1 MKIKK
6 LFKDIIVK
14 AIKGS
19 KDVEITGLCS
29 NSKLVA
35 PGNLFIAKKGL
46 TTDGNKYIPDAI
58 SAGAVAILTDIYDP
72 SLKNIVQIIH
82 PDVSTIEGAIAAQYY
97 ESPSD
102 HLFIVGVTGTNGKTT
117 TAFLIKHLFD
127 KLKEPCGLMGTIEY
141 IVGEHHYQATH
152 TTPDVI
158 TNQKMLR
165 EMVNHGCTTAVME
178 VTSHALDQRR
188 VSNVEYDV
196 GVFTNLTVDHLD
208 YHLTMEAYG
217 KAKNKLFKS
226 LDNKK
231 TRKLKPFAK
240 VAVINGDSPWKQQLL
255 EECPA
260 RVFTYGIDNPNDLRA
275 SNIHLSGKGT
285 TFDLTFKGDTHT
297 LNIPLVGR
305 YNIYNFLAALSI
317 GIVRGEPLI
326 KLIEIFKTF
335 KPVPGRLEPVQNT
348 MGYKIFV
355 DFAHTDDALINVL
368 DCLNEFKKGKII
380 TIFGC
385 GGDRDKTKRP
395 KMAVAA
401 EDNSDI
407 CIVTSD
413 NPRSEDPQAIIQE
426 VVTGFKKPSKHI
438 LEPDRRAAIEKAIE
452 LANEEDIILI
462 AGKGHE
468 KYQIFAHKT
477 IEFDD
482 RKVAQEICTK
492 LTSAVAR

>member
-19 KDVEITGLCS
+19 KDIEITGLCS

-35 PGNLFIAKKGL
+35 PGNLFIAKKGR
-46 TTDGNKYIPDAI
+46 TTDGNKFITDAV
-58 SAGAVAILTDIYDP
+58 SAGAVAVLTDIYDP

-82 PDVSTIEGAIAAQYY
+82 PDVVAIEGAIAAQYY

-102 HLFIVGVTGTNGKTT
+102 HLFIVGITGTNGKTT

-196 GVFTNLTVDHLD
+196 AVFTNLTVDHLD
-208 YHLTMEAYG
+208 YHLTMEDYC
-217 KAKNKLFKS
+217 KAKNKLFRS

-231 TRKLKPFAK
+231 SRKLKPFHK
-240 VAVINGDSPWKQQLL
+240 TAVINGDSPWKQQMI

-260 RVFTYGIDNPNDLRA
+260 CVFTYGIENACDLQA
-275 SNIHLSGKGT
+275 TNIQLSGKGT
-285 TFDLTFKGDTHT
+285 TFDLTFKEEIT
-297 LNIPLVGR
+297 LVTVPLVGR
-305 YNIYNFLAALSI
+305 FNVYNFLAALSV
-317 GIVRGEPLI
+317 GLVKGEPLI
-326 KLIEIFKTF
+326 KLLEIFKSF
-335 KPVPGRLEPVQNT
+335 KPVPGRLEPVQNSL
-348 MGYKIFV
+348 GLKIFV

-368 DCLNEFKKGKII
+368 ECLKEFKKGRII
-380 TIFGC
+380 TVFGC
-385 GGDRDKTKRP
+385 GGDRDRTKRP

-426 VVTGFKKPSKHI
+426 VVKGFKKPSQHI
-438 LEPDRRAAIEKAIE
+438 LEPDRRKAIEKAVE
-452 LANEEDIILI
+452 MANDDDIILI

-468 KYQIFAHKT
+468 KFQIFAHKT

-482 RKVAQEICTK
+482 RKVAQESCSK
-492 LTSAVAR
+492 LTSMAAS